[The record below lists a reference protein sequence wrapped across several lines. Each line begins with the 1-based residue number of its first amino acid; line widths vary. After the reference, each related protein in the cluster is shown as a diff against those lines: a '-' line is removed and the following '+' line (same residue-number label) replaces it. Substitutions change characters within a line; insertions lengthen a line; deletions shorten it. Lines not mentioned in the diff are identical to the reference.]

1 MLLDA
6 QLLFSDLQALTA
18 TANSTNVI
26 DTLAARDIA
35 AGEDLYVVC
44 VVTTTTVSA
53 GSSTLT
59 ITLETDDNV
68 SFSSATTLYTT
79 SAIAKATLVAGYRA
93 LSFKLPRYTERYL
106 RLVYTVATADFTAG
120 KFLAG
125 ITLTGTIS
133 DEMRTPY
140 PRATYLVA

>member
-6 QLLFSDLQALTA
+6 QLLFSDLQAVTA
-18 TANSTNVI
+18 TANSTNLI

-35 AGEDLYVVC
+35 AGEDLYVTC

-53 GSSTLT
+53 GSTTLT
-59 ITLETDDNV
+59 ITLETDDNS

-79 SAIAKATLVAGYRA
+79 SAIPKATLVAGYRA
-93 LSFKLPRYTERYL
+93 LAFKLPRYTERYL
-106 RLVYTVATADFTAG
+106 RLVYTVAVADFSAG

-125 ITLTGTIS
+125 LTLTGTIS
-133 DEMRTPY
+133 DELRTVY
-140 PRATYLVA
+140 PRASYGIA

>member
-6 QLLFSDLQALTA
+6 QLLFSDLQAVTV
-18 TANSTNVI
+18 TANSTNLI

-35 AGEDLYVVC
+35 AGEELYIVC
-44 VVTTTTVSA
+44 EVTTTATADGSATVTFS
-53 GSSTLT
+53 
-59 ITLETDDNV
+59 LETDDNS
-68 SFSSATTLYTT
+68 SFSSATQLYTT
-79 SAIAKATLVAGYRA
+79 AAIGKATLVAGYRA
-93 LSFKLPRYTERYL
+93 LAFKLPRYTERYL
-106 RLVYTVATADFTAG
+106 RLVYTVATGPLTAG

-133 DEMRTPY
+133 DELRTVY